1 MDLPNPSRRTFLTRF
16 FTDCTSDADLTNDL
30 SATARVHVAEPIGRT
45 RLSFNPF
52 YTCVGKVSTP
62 TEDKAKI
69 KSNHRRKSGTRAACV
84 LRRFSFIM
92 AATVL
97 YNGYLIVPHAAQDR
111 SSKRW
116 GVSVD
121 ICSRVAG
128 RPDNTISTRHK
139 FKSRQEAEFWVME
152 QACTWID
159 RQL

>member
-1 MDLPNPSRRTFLTRF
+1 MPGVQSHI
-16 FTDCTSDADLTNDL
+16 L
-30 SATARVHVAEPIGRT
+30 SNIDRT
-45 RLSFNPF
+45 RLSVNPF
-52 YTCVGKVSTP
+52 YTCVGKVSAP

-69 KSNHRRKSGTRAACV
+69 KTNHTENLCGTRAACV
-84 LRRFSFIM
+84 LLRFSFIM

-121 ICSRVAG
+121 ISSRVAG